1 MIGDLATVY
10 VAEIMR
16 RIKSRPFLVGLLVGV
31 VAIML
36 LLKLPSLLIGV
47 VSGSKTAILIG
58 EPSLTARAEP
68 LLSDDYKIVGSQS
81 SGPVDDALL
90 KRKHASTAIELR
102 SDSGGL
108 HVAVYAHDPGGVGQG
123 DLRRDLLP
131 LQLQL
136 VTGRNAA
143 SVSKITTIPV
153 TIHAVASR
161 FASADLATAAKGVAY
176 TLLFFLYLLTILNSQ
191 LVMSSVAEEKT
202 SRIAELLIAS
212 VNPSALLAG
221 KVLASATLGFLQL
234 AIWIGTAVFLS
245 GGSSAQSHGGSG
257 GEQLMSFANA
267 LDVITPGL
275 IAAFLVWFIIG
286 FLQLSTLF
294 AAAASLIN
302 RTEDLGSIAAPLVM
316 PIVAAFLI
324 AITGLAAPDSP
335 LVVVCSYI
343 PLLAPFVMF
352 VRIAVS
358 NVPLWQIAI
367 SLAINLVALYLIAIL
382 AGKIYRVGMLLYG
395 RAPSLRQVWS
405 VITSPN

>member
-1 MIGDLATVY
+1 MIGDLSTVY

-31 VAIML
+31 FAITV
-36 LLKLPSLLIGV
+36 LLKLPTFLVGAIN
-47 VSGSKTAILIG
+47 GSKTAILIG
-58 EPSLTARAEP
+58 EPTLTARAKP

-90 KRKHASTAIELR
+90 KHYHASAAIELN
-102 SDSGGL
+102 SNAAGL
-108 HVAVYAHDPGGVGQG
+108 HVTVYAHDPGSVGQG
-123 DLRRDLLP
+123 DLRRNLLP
-131 LQLQL
+131 LQLEL
-136 VTGRNAA
+136 ATGRNAA
-143 SVSKITTIPV
+143 GVSKITRIPV
-153 TIHAVASR
+153 TIQAVASR
-161 FASADLATAAKGVAY
+161 FASADLASAAKGVAY

-234 AIWIGTAVFLS
+234 AIWIGTAIFLG
-245 GGSSAQSHGGSG
+245 GGSSTGDAHGGSAD
-257 GEQLMSFANA
+257 QLMSLTNA

-275 IAAFLVWFIIG
+275 IAAFLIWFIIG

-294 AAAASLIN
+294 AGAASLIN
-302 RTEDLGSIAAPLVM
+302 RTEDLGSISFPLVM

-324 AITGLAAPDSP
+324 AITGLSAPDTP
-335 LVVVCSYI
+335 LVVVCSFV

-358 NVPLWQIAI
+358 NVPLWQIAT

-405 VITSPN
+405 VIVS

>member
-1 MIGDLATVY
+1 MIGDLGTVY

-16 RIKSRPFLVGLLVGV
+16 RIKSRPFLVGLFVGII
-31 VAIML
+31 AIMI
-36 LLKLPSLLIGV
+36 LLKLPSLLTGV
-47 VSGSKTAILIG
+47 INNAKTAILIG
-58 EPSLTARAEP
+58 DPALTARAKP
-68 LLSDDYKIVGSQS
+68 LLSDDFKIVGSQS

-90 KRKHASTAIELR
+90 KRTHASAAIELH
-102 SDSGGL
+102 SDAAGL
-108 HVAVYAHDPGGVGQG
+108 HVTVYAHDPGGVGQNEM
-123 DLRRDLLP
+123 RRDLLP

-136 VTGRNAA
+136 TTGRNAA
-143 SVSKITTIPV
+143 GVSKITSIPV
-153 TIHAVASR
+153 TIQAVGSR
-161 FASADLATAAKGVAY
+161 FASADQATAAKGIAY

-212 VNPSALLAG
+212 VSPSALLAG
-221 KVLASATLGFLQL
+221 KILASATLGFLQL
-234 AIWIGTAVFLS
+234 GVWIATAVFLT
-245 GGSSAQSHGGSG
+245 GGSSSSQGHASSD
-257 GEQLMSFANA
+257 QLMSFTNA
-267 LDVITPGL
+267 LDVLTPAL
-275 IAAFLVWFIIG
+275 IAAFLIWFIIG

-302 RTEDLGSIAAPLVM
+302 RTEDLGSISFPLVM

-324 AITGLAAPDSP
+324 AITGLAAPDTP
-335 LVVVCSYI
+335 LVVICSFV

-358 NVPLWQIAI
+358 NVPLWQIAL

-395 RAPSLRQVWS
+395 RAPSMRQVWS
-405 VITSPN
+405 VIVS